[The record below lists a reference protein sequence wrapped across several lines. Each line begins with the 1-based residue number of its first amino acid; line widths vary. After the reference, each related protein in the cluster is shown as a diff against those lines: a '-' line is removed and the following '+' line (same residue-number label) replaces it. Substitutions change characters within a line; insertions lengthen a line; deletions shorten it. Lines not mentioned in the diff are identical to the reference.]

1 MNQNVIA
8 QYANNSSFCYN
19 VLVLAVLYK
28 LIRLL
33 FIANGF
39 SIYLVSFLKL
49 PASHYLGAL
58 QAGHLS
64 KTS

>member
-39 SIYLVSFLKL
+39 SIKVS
-49 PASHYLGAL
+49 
-58 QAGHLS
+58 
-64 KTS
+64 